1 MTLVLQQVGS
11 MIGQGSFATV
21 HKAKEIA
28 SGRDVALKIV
38 RPESELDF
46 GVGPNGSS
54 PGVSY
59 DDVLK
64 AMKLEVQH
72 VEALGVHPNIVQILG
87 TAEDCRVFAME
98 RAATDLYTLVKQQP
112 NLPLILAKQWTSNV
126 LSAVVHM
133 HDMDVVHQDI
143 KSSNLLIFADKTAK
157 ICDFGLARE
166 GAESMAVDRELVTLW
181 YRPPELLMGDS
192 SYTPKVDEWGVG
204 CVVLEMVLG
213 ASPFRGKPD
222 CVCSCPQITHRNYN
236 SDQLMKIFAT
246 VGSPREQSL
255 LSRMA
260 CSCHFAKWPLFPRKL
275 DAMVQ
280 RRRPRPAASAPSMH
294 LTARAPAPE

>member
-1 MTLVLQQVGS
+1 

-21 HKAKEIA
+21 HKAKELA
-28 SGRDVALKIV
+28 TGRDVALKIV

-59 DDVLK
+59 QDVLK

-72 VEALGVHPNIVQILG
+72 VESLGTHPNIVQILG

-98 RAATDLYTLVKQQP
+98 RAATDLYSLVKQQP
-112 NLPLILAKQWTSNV
+112 NLPLVLAKQWTANV
-126 LSAVVHM
+126 LSAVAYM
-133 HDMDVVHQDI
+133 HEMEIIHQDI

-157 ICDFGLARE
+157 VCDFGLARR
-166 GAESMAVDRELVTLW
+166 GSESMVVDRELVTLW

-192 SYTPKVDEWGVG
+192 VYTPKVDEWGVG
-204 CVVLEMVLG
+204 CVVLEMIIG
-213 ASPFRGKPD
+213 SSPFKGKPES
-222 CVCSCPQITHRNYN
+222 VCSCPQITHRNYN
-236 SDQLMKIFAT
+236 SDQLMKIFAMMGT
-246 VGSPREQSL
+246 PKDRNF

-260 CSCHFAKWPLFPRKL
+260 CTCHFSKWPVFPRKV
-275 DAMVQ
+275 DAMV
-280 RRRPRPAASAPSMH
+280 SAH
-294 LTARAPAPE
+294 LP